1 MALWTQSIATIIVDG
16 QMIFFLK
23 KSRLYYIYNDRH
35 RHYYIIQACVKIYIR
50 TSCIRIRW
58 YDWQEV
64 IEWLMTVSTKVIIKF
79 NLGSTNSS
87 SFSNSKNYW
96 NSISFVTNFFVVLLN
111 DMILSIEGFMNRS
124 TRILFIAVLIM
135 YIYIYI
141 KNKSI

>member
-1 MALWTQSIATIIVDG
+1 MALWTQSIATIITVDG

-23 KSRLYYIYNDRH
+23 KSRLYYIYNDRY

-79 NLGSTNSS
+79 NLTSTNSS

-96 NSISFVTNFFVVLLN
+96 NSISFVTNFFCNLVKWY
-111 DMILSIEGFMNRS
+111 DIINRRFHEPLY
-124 TRILFIAVLIM
+124 TNIIYRCANNV
-135 YIYIYI
+135 YIHLY
-141 KNKSI
+141 KE